1 MADFEVQPGP
11 TIPYYEMK
19 MITNDSDTIF
29 EIKDLI
35 TLQNQLPLPMSNHM
49 LSHNDTFFE
58 KKFMIDMFPAL
69 YR

>member
-1 MADFEVQPGP
+1 MADFEAQSRP

-35 TLQNQLPLPMSNHM
+35 TVQNQ
-49 LSHNDTFFE
+49 LSHNDTFF
-58 KKFMIDMFPAL
+58 KKKIHDR
-69 YR
+69 YVSSCIQVK